1 MDIQYVSVADF
12 INIGSSKDV
21 SGELQKIIDNNPN
34 KTIFFPDGDYHIS
47 KPILTPANPHKSV
60 SLKLSN
66 YAKIIANDNWN
77 DGEALIKLG
86 GKDFS
91 KDIRTCGS
99 NYFLDGGILDGAG
112 IANGV
117 SIDSGR
123 ETVIRNVSIKH
134 TKIGI
139 HIKRGANNGS
149 SDADVTGVNIVGNQ
163 REDSVGVLIEGWDNT
178 LTNIRIADVF
188 KGVVL
193 KSSGNMLRNIH
204 PLYTL
209 ALDLENYENNC
220 GFECNN
226 NNNWFDYCYSDQFAC
241 GFVLNG
247 PAVLN
252 NCFCWWYSPKR
263 VCHIGIKTE
272 RFDAVVMNFN
282 VGFNG
287 AETENIVLKT
297 DTHGEGIIQ
306 NLIVNDKK
314 LLTDDGYKEY
324 LNGVF
329 M

>member
-139 HIKRGANNGS
+139 HIKRDRKSTRLNS
-149 SDADVTGVNIVGNQ
+149 SHDRQ
-163 REDSVGVLIEGWDNT
+163 SRMP
-178 LTNIRIADVF
+178 
-188 KGVVL
+188 
-193 KSSGNMLRNIH
+193 SS
-204 PLYTL
+204 
-209 ALDLENYENNC
+209 A
-220 GFECNN
+220 
-226 NNNWFDYCYSDQFAC
+226 
-241 GFVLNG
+241 
-247 PAVLN
+247 
-252 NCFCWWYSPKR
+252 
-263 VCHIGIKTE
+263 
-272 RFDAVVMNFN
+272 
-282 VGFNG
+282 
-287 AETENIVLKT
+287 
-297 DTHGEGIIQ
+297 
-306 NLIVNDKK
+306 
-314 LLTDDGYKEY
+314 
-324 LNGVF
+324 
-329 M
+329 